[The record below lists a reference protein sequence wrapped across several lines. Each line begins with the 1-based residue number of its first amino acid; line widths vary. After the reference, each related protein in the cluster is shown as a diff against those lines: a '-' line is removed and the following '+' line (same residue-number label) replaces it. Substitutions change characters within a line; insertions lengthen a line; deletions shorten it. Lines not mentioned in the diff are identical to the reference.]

1 MLMNK
6 IAYPKEQKGFDE
18 QIALLKQR
26 GMYFEDEVRANCIL
40 QNVSYYRLSGYW
52 YPLLK
57 DNSVSLEHYQSIEYF
72 PQ

>member
-6 IAYPKEQKGFDE
+6 IAYPKELKSFDE

-40 QNVSYYRLSGYW
+40 QNVSYYNVEW
-52 YPLLK
+52 LL
-57 DNSVSLEHYQSIEYF
+57 VSFTER
-72 PQ
+72 

>member
-1 MLMNK
+1 
-6 IAYPKEQKGFDE
+6 
-18 QIALLKQR
+18 
-26 GMYFEDEVRANCIL
+26 MYFEDEVRANCIL

-72 PQ
+72 PQLAEHLMLF